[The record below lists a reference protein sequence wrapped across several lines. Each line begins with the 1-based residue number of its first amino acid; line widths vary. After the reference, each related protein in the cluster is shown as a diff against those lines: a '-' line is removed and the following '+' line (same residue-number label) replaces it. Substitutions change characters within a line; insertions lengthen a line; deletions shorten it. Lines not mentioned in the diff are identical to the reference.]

1 MGKVYCS
8 SDWHGS
14 WDPAYKVLDFLEPD
28 DKLFYLGDFADRGK
42 DGVKI
47 IQTLMKRPN
56 TNFVLGNHDE
66 FILQNIKNIEKETDE
81 FLDLDPWN
89 ISNDLNLWMMNGGG
103 STFGDISRLSK
114 EERYEIYTFI
124 RNIPLMLYYDSP
136 LGHSVILEH
145 AGYSPFIMPKR
156 THDSLWDREHFYDDW
171 EDDKT
176 IEIREDGKELT
187 AENTYLVHG
196 HTPTQYL
203 TFDYGY
209 KDQPPLT
216 KEQMKMKNMWY
227 KTDTGNQYIP
237 EVIRY
242 CDGHKFDVD
251 MCTIA
256 SGRIALLNLD
266 TFETIY
272 FDKGE

>member
-1 MGKVYCS
+1 MGKVYAT
-8 SDWHGS
+8 SDWHGN
-14 WDPAYKVLDFLEPD
+14 WDPAYKVLDFLKPD

-42 DGVKI
+42 DGIKI
-47 IQTLMKRPN
+47 IQTLMERPN

-66 FILQNIKNIEKETDE
+66 FILQNIKDIEKETDE

-89 ISNDLNLWMMNGGG
+89 ISNNLNLWMMNGGK
-103 STFGDISRLSK
+103 STFEAISQLPKK
-114 EERYEIYTFI
+114 ERCEIYAFI
-124 RNIPLMLYYDSP
+124 RNIPLILYYDSP

-145 AGYSPFIMPKR
+145 AGHSPFIILKR

-176 IEIREDGKELT
+176 IELT

-196 HTPTQYL
+196 HTPVQYL

-209 KDQPPLT
+209 KGQPPLT
-216 KEQMKMKNMWY
+216 KEQMEMKNMWY
-227 KTDTGNQYIP
+227 KIDVDTGIQYIP

-251 MCTIA
+251 LCTIA
-256 SGRIALLNLD
+256 SGRIALLDLD

-272 FDKGE
+272 FDKDK